1 LAENGGFELLHS
13 AATGRGFA
21 LLDKLAP
28 GSWSRDTDE
37 HGQTRLR
44 VVFETVSARDTI
56 VVAAAKNFVTLA

>member
-37 HGQTRLR
+37 YGQTRLR
-44 VVFETVSARDTI
+44 VVFETVSARNKI
-56 VVAAAKNFVTLA
+56 GVADEKIFVTLA